1 MLPRKPRTVVA
12 LAVLLAQLAVA
23 PRARAATADEI
34 EQKLKALQEQV
45 DILRKQLEQ
54 SKTPP
59 PAPAPAAQPTPPA
72 APAPV
77 AQPPTAPDLVRPS
90 LLSDFRIG
98 GYGSVRYEASDLK
111 NLNNT
116 FTFRR
121 FVLTGDATIGERLRG
136 LVELEF
142 ERFTE
147 LEAERTAP
155 SEGGLRGFSQSIE
168 GSDKTELSLE
178 QAWVQFT
185 LTDWAKF
192 QTGMILVPLGRFNIN
207 HDDNRWDLP
216 RRSLVDRGTPV
227 LPTTAAWSEVGLG
240 FNGEIPTENFGTFNY
255 RVYVMNGVTLDSSI
269 ETVARGSGELEAE
282 VEISPRRGTASIDL
296 KRDKAGAVRVAWS
309 PTLGSEIGLSGYYGR
324 YTPDFLPSEPIWAI
338 AVDGKGTWGPF
349 ELEGEYVRT
358 RFEGINHVVR
368 GFARAVAEQKLET
381 GLTPLN
387 TTVEF
392 ELAGLASTKQG
403 YWLEGRYRFWPA
415 FLGDS
420 IFGRRLANPQ
430 LIAVGR
436 WEQVWLDGLVNA
448 AEFTGGTVTVI
459 EKENRFVD
467 RATIGLAYRPVPLVV
482 FQAAFERTWTNSG
495 KSLANVTN
503 FLPAR
508 RTEDTA
514 NTFLFGAAFGF

>member
-1 MLPRKPRTVVA
+1 MLPRNPKTVVA
-12 LAVLLAQLAVA
+12 LVVLVAQLATAVPPA
-23 PRARAATADEI
+23 TAATADEI

-45 DILRKQLEQ
+45 DTLRKQLEDT
-54 SKTPP
+54 KTPP
-59 PAPAPAAQPTPPA
+59 S

-77 AQPPTAPDLVRPS
+77 AQPPAPLDLAKPS
-90 LLSDFRIG
+90 LLSDFRLG
-98 GYGSVRYEASDLK
+98 GYGSTRFEASDLK

-147 LEAERTAP
+147 LEVERNAP
-155 SEGGLRGFSQSIE
+155 SEGGRRGFSQSIE

-178 QAWVQFT
+178 QAWVQFA

-216 RRSLVDRGTPV
+216 RRSLVDRGVAV
-227 LPTTAAWSEVGLG
+227 LPSTAAWSEVGLG
-240 FNGEIPTENFGTFNY
+240 FNGDIPTENFGTFNY

-269 ETVARGSGELEAE
+269 ETFARGSGELEAE
-282 VEISPRRGTASIDL
+282 VEITPRRGTANIDL
-296 KRDKAGAVRVAWS
+296 KRDKAGAIRIAWS
-309 PTLGSEIGLSGYYGR
+309 PVLGSEIGLSGYYGR
-324 YTPDFLPSEPIWAI
+324 YTPDFLPSEPVWAVSI
-338 AVDGKGTWGPF
+338 DGKATFGRF

-358 RFEGINHVVR
+358 RFEGINRVVR
-368 GFARAVAEQKLET
+368 GFAQSVAEQKLET
-381 GLTPLN
+381 GLAPLN

-420 IFGRRLANPQ
+420 ILGRRLSNPQ
-430 LIAVGR
+430 LIAVTR
-436 WEQVWLDGLVNA
+436 WEQVWLDGLVTA
-448 AEFTGGTVTVI
+448 AEFTGGAITQI
-459 EKENRFVD
+459 AKDHRFVD

-482 FQAAFERTWTNSG
+482 FQVAFERTWTDPG

-508 RTEDTA
+508 RSEDTA
-514 NTFLFGAAFGF
+514 NTFLFGAVFGF